1 MKHWIRFTKLSASI
15 QAQIFSMIMLLS
27 GNVGVGIIAA
37 VIAALL
43 LDSFL
48 KEVKFVGDEDDESVD
63 TKVKCGLKE
72 APVVDQGSVIYR
84 AKSLNGL
91 KKHGVLA
98 FSVWWCYNSMHGAS
112 GSPDLRR

>member
-1 MKHWIRFTKLSASI
+1 MTAIVTVMGQLYHVSYLSAHTPPGS
-15 QAQIFSMIMLLS
+15 
-27 GNVGVGIIAA
+27 
-37 VIAALL
+37 
-43 LDSFL
+43 
-48 KEVKFVGDEDDESVD
+48 
-63 TKVKCGLKE
+63 C
-72 APVVDQGSVIYR
+72 QGSVIYR